1 VLSKALDMVGSAPYP
16 APNGSFGFSPKGQLR
31 NPAIPVYTDENGT
44 CSMRSHRE
52 RH

>member
-1 VLSKALDMVGSAPYP
+1 MVGSAPYP
-16 APNGSFGFSPKGQLR
+16 APNGSFGFSPKGELR
-31 NPAIPVYTDENGT
+31 NPAIPVHTDENGT